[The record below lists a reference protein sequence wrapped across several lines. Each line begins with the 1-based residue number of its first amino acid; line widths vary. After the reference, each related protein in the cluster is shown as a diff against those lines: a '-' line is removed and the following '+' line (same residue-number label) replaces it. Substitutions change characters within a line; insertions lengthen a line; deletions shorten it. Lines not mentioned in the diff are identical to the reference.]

1 MYDLPLH
8 EMPAI
13 GGHWRRHHSMA
24 KFVNDS
30 ARPAPNIL
38 RRQFA
43 RVAGHVVGVTGH
55 PITFVLACVVVA
67 MWGIASLI
75 FSLSDRWQTMI
86 GTSIAMGT
94 FLMVFLVQS
103 TQSRDS
109 AAVQAKLDELIRA
122 LEPANKKFIGLEY
135 RTIQHAHELHLETAT
150 EKRTPNTTNPEWER
164 D

>member
-1 MYDLPLH
+1 
-8 EMPAI
+8 
-13 GGHWRRHHSMA
+13 MA
-24 KFVNDS
+24 KRLSDNV
-30 ARPAPNIL
+30 RLAPNIM

-43 RVAGHVVGVTGH
+43 SVAGHVVGVTGH

-67 MWGIASLI
+67 MWAIASLI
-75 FSLSDRWQTMI
+75 FRLADSWQAMI

-122 LEPANKKFIGLEY
+122 LEPANNKFIGLEH
-135 RTIQHAHELHLETAT
+135 RTIQHAHELHLETVA
-150 EKRTPNTTNPEWER
+150 EENASKEADPER
-164 D
+164 DRERL